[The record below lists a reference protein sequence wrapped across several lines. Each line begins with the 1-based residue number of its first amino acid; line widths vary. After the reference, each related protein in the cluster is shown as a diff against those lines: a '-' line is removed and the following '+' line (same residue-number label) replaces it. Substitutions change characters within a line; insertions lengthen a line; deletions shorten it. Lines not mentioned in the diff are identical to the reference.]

1 MEKEMTTR
9 STRLFTNLCAL
20 SFSIALG
27 SNALA
32 VDPVINEIRVDQP
45 GIDLSEYIEFKG
57 TPSASLA
64 GLTLV
69 VIGDND
75 AASPPSQNGTIEAV
89 VALSGNFSSTG
100 FFVLAES
107 TFQFG
112 IADQVAILNFEN
124 PDDLTFLL
132 VSDFTGFD
140 GQDLDTND
148 DGVLDVQPW
157 TAIMSSVALVQVATP
172 DGTTADFVY
181 SATRVGPDGNTSPAQ
196 IWLCADSNTW
206 RIGSSDTTLGTD
218 SPGAENPTC
227 GSGVVIRLSE
237 IRIDQPGTDN
247 DEYFE
252 IEGPAGFNLNG
263 FSVIVLGDDALTIH
277 LDASGV
283 IESITPL
290 DGAIIPA
297 DGYLLVAK
305 STMTIA
311 VPDFIVAA
319 TAMNFENSDNVT
331 FLLVS
336 GFTGALNQDVDT
348 DANCVLDV
356 NPWTAII
363 DSVSLTGLDTTCT
376 YSSSVAGPDGN
387 FTTAHA
393 FRCFSDGIWSV
404 GAFDQLA
411 GGDTPGAQNRA
422 CGLGPVLECGEAT
435 AGDCDTA
442 HANRYCS
449 DSLCCALVCTTQPT
463 CCTIAWDA
471 ACAAAASTSCGQ
483 TGSSS
488 CVKGVVA
495 FSEIRIDHTGTDTDE
510 WVELVGAPG
519 TSLNDITLIVIGDGA
534 STALSGVIEAVVSL
548 AGKTIPADGHFAMS
562 ESTFTQG
569 IAAIDYV
576 LPGANPLNFENSD
589 NVTFML
595 VRNFSGVDAADLD
608 SDDNGVFN
616 TVVPWTEVVDTIAL
630 IKTTTVPP
638 TGTEWYYGPNTI
650 GPDGAFVPG
659 HIWRCED
666 TGCWN
671 IGRFDILVDPTDTPG
686 VANLNC
692 GALCAGDYNLDGL
705 RNGSDLA
712 TLLSAWGTQGGD
724 ITGDGTTS
732 GADLTALL
740 SGWGACP

>member
-20 SFSIALG
+20 SFSIAFAA
-27 SNALA
+27 NALA
-32 VDPVINEIRVDQP
+32 QDPVINEIRVDQP

-57 TPSASLA
+57 TPGASLA

-69 VIGDND
+69 VIGDD
-75 AASPPSQNGTIEAV
+75 DSASPPSQNGTIEAV

-112 IADQVAILNFEN
+112 TPDQVAILNFEN
-124 PDDLTFLL
+124 PDNVTFLL
-132 VSDFTGFD
+132 VSGFTGSN
-140 GQDLDTND
+140 GQDLDTNND
-148 DGVLDVQPW
+148 AVLDVSPW
-157 TAIMSSVALVQVATP
+157 TAILSSVALVQVATP

-181 SATRVGPDGNTSPAQ
+181 SSNRVGPDATTSPAQ
-196 IWLCADSNTW
+196 VWLCADSNTW

-218 SPGAENPTC
+218 SPGAANPTC
-227 GSGVVIRLSE
+227 GSGVAIRLSE

-247 DEYFE
+247 DEYVE
-252 IEGPAGFNLNG
+252 IQGPAGFNMNG
-263 FSVIVLGDDALTIH
+263 FSIVVLGDDALTTH
-277 LDASGV
+277 LDVSGV

-297 DGYLLVAK
+297 SGYLLVAK

-311 VPDFIVAA
+311 VPDFIVAPA
-319 TAMNFENSDNVT
+319 AMNFENGDNVT

-336 GFTGALNQDVDT
+336 GFTGALNGDVDT
-348 DANCVLDV
+348 DANCVFDV
-356 NPWTAII
+356 NPWESII
-363 DSVSLTGLDTTCT
+363 DSVALTGLDTTCN

-387 FTTAHA
+387 YTTGHA

-404 GAFDQLA
+404 GAYDQLA

-435 AGDCDTA
+435 AGDCNTA

-449 DSLCCALVCTTQPT
+449 DPLCCALICVTQPT

-471 ACAAAASTSCGQ
+471 PCAAAATTSCGQ

-495 FSEIRIDHTGTDTDE
+495 FSEIRIDQTSTDTDE
-510 WVELVGAPG
+510 WVELVGAPE
-519 TSLNDITLIVIGDGA
+519 TSLNDVTLIVIGDGS
-534 STALSGVIEAVVSL
+534 STLLSGVIEAVVSL
-548 AGKTIPADGHFAMS
+548 AGKSIPADGHFSMS

-576 LPGANPLNFENSD
+576 IPGTNPLNFENSD

-595 VRNFSGVDAADLD
+595 VRNFTGADAQDLD

-616 TVVPWTEVVDTIAL
+616 AVVPWTEVIDTIAL

-650 GPDGAFVPG
+650 GPDTTFVPG

-692 GALCAGDYNLDGL
+692 GSPCAGDYNLDGQ